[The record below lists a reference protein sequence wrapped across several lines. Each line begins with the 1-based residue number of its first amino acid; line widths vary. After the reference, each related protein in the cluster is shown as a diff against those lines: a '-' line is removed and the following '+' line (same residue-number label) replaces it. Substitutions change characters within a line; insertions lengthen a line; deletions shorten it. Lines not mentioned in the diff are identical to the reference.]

1 MASSSTMADP
11 IGPAHRHHDVRVHIL
26 PVRLCRKHLRH
37 NAENR
42 QFDSFVLRG
51 TITTLGFSMIHQHSL
66 DTTIISVLNE
76 RAKKLEDAL
85 AMSVLAY
92 VGSIHPGFLRTFRD
106 ADEIIRRRA
115 RFANSI
121 GVLLRTG
128 GGSAETAE
136 SMATILRNHFS
147 EVNFIVP
154 DIAMSAGTILCMSG
168 DRIYMDYS
176 SALGPIDPQ
185 VISPDGTGYIAAMG
199 YLDKVEEITAKSTLS
214 QADVVFLRS
223 IDLGRLALYE
233 QARSLSIDLLKEWLV
248 EFKFKNWTEHRT
260 RNAGQPVTAE
270 EKQQRAEAIAV
281 ALSDHKRW
289 RSHGRALDIRKLV
302 KLGLEIDDYSKHDVL
317 HRLIRAYN
325 DPLSEYAER
334 TGKTI
339 FIHSHSLNGEL

>member
-1 MASSSTMADP
+1 
-11 IGPAHRHHDVRVHIL
+11 
-26 PVRLCRKHLRH
+26 
-37 NAENR
+37 
-42 QFDSFVLRG
+42 
-51 TITTLGFSMIHQHSL
+51 
-66 DTTIISVLNE
+66 
-76 RAKKLEDAL
+76 
-85 AMSVLAY
+85 
-92 VGSIHPGFLRTFRD
+92 
-106 ADEIIRRRA
+106 
-115 RFANSI
+115 
-121 GVLLRTG
+121 
-128 GGSAETAE
+128 
-136 SMATILRNHFS
+136 
-147 EVNFIVP
+147 
-154 DIAMSAGTILCMSG
+154 
-168 DRIYMDYS
+168 MDYS